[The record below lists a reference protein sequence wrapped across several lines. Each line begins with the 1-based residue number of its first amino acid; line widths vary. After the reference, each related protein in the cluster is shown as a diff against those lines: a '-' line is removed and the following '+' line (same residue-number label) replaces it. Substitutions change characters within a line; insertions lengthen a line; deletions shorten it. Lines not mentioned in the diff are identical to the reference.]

1 MTYQLSSS
9 SQSVPQKYLYQHRES
24 LWKIVLGPHQQHME
38 GRELGVESDLQL
50 LAYATAR
57 AALELSHLYNLHQ
70 SFAAKWDL

>member
-1 MTYQLSSS
+1 
-9 SQSVPQKYLYQHRES
+9 
-24 LWKIVLGPHQQHME
+24 ME

>member
-1 MTYQLSSS
+1 
-9 SQSVPQKYLYQHRES
+9 
-24 LWKIVLGPHQQHME
+24 ME

-70 SFAAKWDL
+70 SFAANWDLKLTEWGQGSSPHTHGYQFVLTLLSHNGNSQ

>member
-1 MTYQLSSS
+1 
-9 SQSVPQKYLYQHRES
+9 
-24 LWKIVLGPHQQHME
+24 ME

-70 SFAAKWDL
+70 SFAANWDLKLTE